1 MAYLN
6 LRHVCVDFP
15 IYHGGSSS
23 LKRSLLNAAVRKQRN
38 LERDKSNR
46 ISVRALNDIS
56 VDIKKG
62 DRVALI
68 GANGAGKTTLLKV
81 LAGVYEPTSGS
92 IETSGAVRSLLDVN
106 VGFNLDATGYE
117 NIILRG
123 MFMNMRPGVM
133 KGHVEQIAEF
143 TELGPYLDMPVR
155 TYSAGMTIRL
165 SFAIA
170 TCVPPE
176 ILVMD
181 EWLAAGD
188 ASFLEKAKRRM
199 EEFVRSSSILV
210 LASHSMP
217 LLEQWCNRAIL
228 LDQGHI
234 RASGDLGSVSAAYR
248 KMNFPNDGQQSSTV
262 SD

>member
-1 MAYLN
+1 MTFRLKS
-6 LRHVCVDFP
+6 RR
-15 IYHGGSSS
+15 GTGSPSS
-23 LKRSLLNAAVRKQRN
+23 ARR
-38 LERDKSNR
+38 
-46 ISVRALNDIS
+46 
-56 VDIKKG
+56 
-62 DRVALI
+62 
-68 GANGAGKTTLLKV
+68 AGKTTLLKV

-123 MFMNMRPGVM
+123 MFMNMRPEVM
-133 KGHVEQIAEF
+133 KGHVEQIADF

-170 TCVPPE
+170 TCVAPE

-199 EEFVRSSSILV
+199 EEFGAQLKHPGACI
-210 LASHSMP
+210 AF
-217 LLEQWCNRAIL
+217 
-228 LDQGHI
+228 D
-234 RASGDLGSVSAAYR
+234 AAAGA
-248 KMNFPNDGQQSSTV
+248 MV
-262 SD
+262 

>member
-1 MAYLN
+1 MAHLHLQN
-6 LRHVCVDFP
+6 VCVDFP
-15 IYHGGSSS
+15 IYFGGSPS
-23 LKRSLLNAAVRKQRN
+23 LKRTLFNAAARKQRN
-38 LERDKSNR
+38 LERDKSDR
-46 ISVRALNDIS
+46 ISVRALNDITI
-56 VDIKKG
+56 DIRNG

-81 LAGVYEPTSGS
+81 LAGVYEPTAGS
-92 IETSGAVRSLLDVN
+92 IESAGGVRSLLDVN
-106 VGFNLDATGYE
+106 VGFNPDATGYE

-123 MFMNMRPGVM
+123 MFMNMRPEVM
-133 KGHVEQIAEF
+133 RKHVDQIAEF

-234 RASGDLGSVSAAYR
+234 RASGDLASVTAAYR
-248 KMNFPNDGQQSSTV
+248 ELSAQVTGAS
-262 SD
+262 